1 MARQVKTNRVV
12 FSLVCLVLGFL
23 VAYSYQLTQRE
34 EKPAPLTDSQWKKT
48 VELRNELIAEEKKN
62 RELAEEL
69 HKKQNEVLQFEKKL
83 ADEEKVLSGMAEE
96 AEQLRRY
103 LGKVKVSGKGL
114 IVTLDDGKYPYEG
127 DVNNYIVH
135 EHHIFKVVNELY
147 LSGAY
152 AVAINGQRLTR
163 RSYIVC
169 NGPVITVDGKQFPAP
184 FVITAL
190 GDPDV
195 LEKALNMRGGVKDQ
209 LVSENIVVKIEKSN
223 SVEMEPI
230 LGDHPS

>member
-1 MARQVKTNRVV
+1 MGDRAGRMARQVKTNRVI

-34 EKPAPLTDSQWKKT
+34 EKAAPLTDSQWKKT
-48 VELRNELIAEEKKN
+48 VELRN
-62 RELAEEL
+62 
-69 HKKQNEVLQFEKKL
+69 VLQFEKKL